1 LDVAAGC
8 GQVNRSPLV
17 RNPEL
22 KTPVSKENAMKHR
35 SVFAAAA
42 LCLAVAGVVSVAAAA
57 AATNSVTDFAD
68 KSFSARDVV
77 SALQPV
83 RSRGL
88 TLGDPN
94 EADAPADGT
103 APKISLQLRFGRNSA
118 ELSADAKRRLDT
130 VAAALN
136 APELA
141 ETRVVVSGHT
151 DVTGSFEHNIALS
164 QRRAEAVKAYLV
176 GAHDVAA
183 SRLRAV
189 GRGPNELLPET
200 HPASP
205 VNRRVQLAVAG

>member
-1 LDVAAGC
+1 
-8 GQVNRSPLV
+8 
-17 RNPEL
+17 
-22 KTPVSKENAMKHR
+22 MKHR
-35 SVFAAAA
+35 SAFAAVA
-42 LCLAVAGVVSVAAAA
+42 LCLAAAGVISAAAA
-57 AATNSVTDFAD
+57 AATDSVTDFAD
-68 KSFSARDVV
+68 KSFSARDIV

-94 EADAPADGT
+94 EPDAPAEAT

-151 DVTGSFEHNIALS
+151 DVTGSFEHNVALS

-183 SRLRAV
+183 SRLKAV
-189 GRGPNELLPET
+189 GRGPSDLLDEA
-200 HPASP
+200 HPASS
-205 VNRRVQLAVAG
+205 VNRRVQLAIAG

>member
-1 LDVAAGC
+1 
-8 GQVNRSPLV
+8 
-17 RNPEL
+17 
-22 KTPVSKENAMKHR
+22 MKHR
-35 SVFAAAA
+35 PALAAVA
-42 LCLAVAGVVSVAAAA
+42 LCLAAASLVSVATAAA
-57 AATNSVTDFAD
+57 NRVTDFAD
-68 KSFSARDVV
+68 KSFSARDIV
-77 SALQPV
+77 SALQTV

-94 EADAPADGT
+94 EADAPAEAT

-151 DVTGSFEHNIALS
+151 DVTGSFEHNVALS

-176 GAHDVAA
+176 SAHDVAA
-183 SRLRAV
+183 ERLKAV
-189 GRGPNELLPET
+189 GRGPNDLLDEA

>member
-1 LDVAAGC
+1 MTHRPALAA
-8 GQVNRSPLV
+8 
-17 RNPEL
+17 
-22 KTPVSKENAMKHR
+22 
-35 SVFAAAA
+35 FA
-42 LCLAVAGVVSVAAAA
+42 LCLAAASLVSVAT
-57 AATNSVTDFAD
+57 AATNRVTDFAD
-68 KSFSARDVV
+68 QSFSARDIV
-77 SALQPV
+77 SALQPPV

-94 EADAPADGT
+94 EADTPTEAT

-118 ELSADAKRRLDT
+118 ELSADAKSRLDT

-151 DVTGSFEHNIALS
+151 DVSGSFEYNVALS

-176 GAHDVAA
+176 SAHDVAA
-183 SRLRAV
+183 GRLKAV
-189 GRGPNELLPET
+189 GRGPNDLLDET

>member
-1 LDVAAGC
+1 
-8 GQVNRSPLV
+8 
-17 RNPEL
+17 
-22 KTPVSKENAMKHR
+22 MKHR
-35 SVFAAAA
+35 PAFAAA
-42 LCLAVAGVVSVAAAA
+42 LFLAAASVVSVAAV
-57 AATNSVTDFAD
+57 ATTRVTDFAD
-68 KSFSARDVV
+68 KSFSARDIV

-94 EADAPADGT
+94 EADAPAEAT

-151 DVTGSFEHNIALS
+151 DVTGSFEHNVALS

-176 GAHDVAA
+176 SAHDVAA
-183 SRLRAV
+183 SRLKAV
-189 GRGPNELLPET
+189 GRGPNDLLDEA
-200 HPASP
+200 HPTSP